1 MDLKLKLLS
10 YAGSDLNVIAVTKIY
25 LLLRSSRLVRFL
37 FAAER
42 LESEP
47 GVFVTG
53 KIHMD
58 LARCTTKLN
67 LSDLL
72 GLDKRMGQKH
82 LRNVIWF
89 AESWD
94 TMNQEMVR

>member
-1 MDLKLKLLS
+1 MDFKLKLLP
-10 YAGSDLNVIAVTKIY
+10 YAGSDLNVIAIAQIH
-25 LLLRSSRLVRFL
+25 LLLRSSRLVGFL

-42 LESEP
+42 LKCEL
-47 GVFVTG
+47 GMFVTG

-58 LARCTTKLN
+58 FARRTAKFN
-67 LSDLL
+67 LSDFL
-72 GLDKRMGQKH
+72 GLDKGMGQKH